1 MFERFFWGVKESEN
15 VKVNECKL
23 SGKDLYECWMTKG
36 ICVTERGTNVRVRSE
51 IRVKKIERERDTILS
66 FLHRQKYPIKL
77 PDKEATSASVSHLT
91 AVNRLQ
97 L

>member
-23 SGKDLYECWMTKG
+23 SRKDLYECWMTKG
-36 ICVTERGTNVRVRSE
+36 IHVTERGTNVRDRSE

-66 FLHRQKYPIKL
+66 FLHRQECPIKL